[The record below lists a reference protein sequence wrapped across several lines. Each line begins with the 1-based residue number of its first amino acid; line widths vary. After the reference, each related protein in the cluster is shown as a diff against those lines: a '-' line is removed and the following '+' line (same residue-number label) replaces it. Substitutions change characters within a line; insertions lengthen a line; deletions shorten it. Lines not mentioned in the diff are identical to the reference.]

1 MDVCDT
7 NFVFASEGQGFVDW
21 GFFMSPLE
29 TLQLDELESCAQSLE
44 LYRPILEYLSR
55 HFNIPTIIV

>member
-1 MDVCDT
+1 MWM
-7 NFVFASEGQGFVDW
+7 FVIQTLCSLVKVRGLWIGDFSC
-21 GFFMSPLE
+21 
-29 TLQLDELESCAQSLE
+29 LQLDELESCAQSLE